1 MFPDTNA
8 ARPVHCRAMTKVRS
22 LLTLDLAIDT
32 VTLGTA
38 LVIAEQLYKFH
49 SFTLEALAFLGTW
62 YGLRKIAG
70 LFRRDR

>member
-1 MFPDTNA
+1 
-8 ARPVHCRAMTKVRS
+8 MTKVRS

-62 YGLRKIAG
+62 YGLRKIVG

>member
-1 MFPDTNA
+1 
-8 ARPVHCRAMTKVRS
+8 MTKVRS

-38 LVIAEQLYKFH
+38 LVIAEQLYTFH

-62 YGLRKIAG
+62 YGLRKVAG

>member
-1 MFPDTNA
+1 
-8 ARPVHCRAMTKVRS
+8 MTKVRS

-62 YGLRKIAG
+62 YGLRKVAG

>member
-1 MFPDTNA
+1 
-8 ARPVHCRAMTKVRS
+8 MTKVRS

-38 LVIAEQLYKFH
+38 LVVAEQLYKFH

>member
-1 MFPDTNA
+1 
-8 ARPVHCRAMTKVRS
+8 MTKVRS